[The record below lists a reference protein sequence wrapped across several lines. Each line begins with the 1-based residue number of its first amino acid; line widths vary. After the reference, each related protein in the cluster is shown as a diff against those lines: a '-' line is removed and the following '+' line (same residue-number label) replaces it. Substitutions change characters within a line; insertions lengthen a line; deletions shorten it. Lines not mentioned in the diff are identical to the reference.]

1 MRYQV
6 HHETEYQYDSVVTLS
21 QQMLHMTPRNSE
33 TQYCEQHTLSVSPTP
48 TERVQHM
55 DYFKNYSDY
64 VAVFT
69 PHDVLKVTSSFTISL
84 QRRPQL
90 SELQQSLAWDEVA
103 YRLAN
108 EHGVHLEAVT
118 YLYTSP
124 NIQCSQSLLDYALP
138 SFWAGRP
145 FIEAIFDLNQRI
157 FNEFEFDAEATDVST
172 PLEQVLAG
180 RRGVCQDFAH
190 LMIGC
195 LRSLGLAARYVS
207 GYILTTP
214 PEGGERM
221 IGADASHAWVSIYS
235 LKYGW
240 IDFDPTNNCLVQNE
254 HITVAWGRDFSDV
267 SPMRGVVLGGGKQRL
282 NVRVTVTPVPLI
294 SPAPIVNQ
302 FSV

>member
-1 MRYQV
+1 MRYHV
-6 HHETEYQYDSVVTLS
+6 HHETEYQYDSIVTLS
-21 QQMLHMTPRNSE
+21 QQMLHMTPRNSP
-33 TQYCEQHTLSVSPTP
+33 TQYCEQHTLSINPLP
-48 TERVQHM
+48 TERVQHI
-55 DYFKNYSDY
+55 DYFENYSDY

-90 SELQQSLAWDEVA
+90 SELQQSIPWDEVA

-108 EHGVHLEAVT
+108 EHGMHLGAVT

-124 NIQCSQSLLDYALP
+124 NVKCSQALLDYALP

-145 FIEAIFDLNQRI
+145 LIEAIFDLNQRI
-157 FNEFEFDAEATDVST
+157 FQEFEFDAEATDVST

-214 PEGGERM
+214 PEGEERM

-267 SPMRGVVLGGGKQRL
+267 SPMRGVVLGGGAQKL
-282 NVRVTVTPVPLI
+282 KVSVTVTPVPII
-294 SPAPIVNQ
+294 SQI
-302 FSV
+302 SV